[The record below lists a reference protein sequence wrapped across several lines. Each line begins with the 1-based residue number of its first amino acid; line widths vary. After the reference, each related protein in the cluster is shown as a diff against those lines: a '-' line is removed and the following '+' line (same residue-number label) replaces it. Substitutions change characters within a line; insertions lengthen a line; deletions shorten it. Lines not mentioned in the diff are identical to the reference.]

1 MISIERMKGKIML
14 QTIITA
20 IMTFVSTTIDDIF
33 VVTVLFAD
41 AKTKRDR
48 INIYAGEYI
57 GIMTTFALGL
67 AGAFAASFIP
77 GKFIG
82 LLGFVPIIMAVI
94 YIIKALKGEDDDD
107 DEIKGL
113 GVVSVA
119 LLSLSNGGDN
129 IGVYIPV
136 LTGLDIKN
144 IILTAVIFLICIAL
158 FCILAQKIGSV
169 RKIRNFVEKYKQIII
184 PGVLIILG
192 IMILAEHYL

>member
-1 MISIERMKGKIML
+1 MI
-14 QTIITA
+14 QTVITA
-20 IMTFVSTTIDDIF
+20 VMTFISTTIDDIF

-57 GIMTTFALGL
+57 GIMITFALGL

-77 GKFIG
+77 EKFIG

-94 YIIKALKGEDDDD
+94 YIIKSLKGADDGDDD
-107 DEIKGL
+107 IKGL
-113 GVVSVA
+113 GVISVA

-136 LTGLDIKN
+136 LTGLDVKD
-144 IILTAVIFLICIAL
+144 IIITVVVFLVMIAIFCV
-158 FCILAQKIGSV
+158 LAQKIGTV
-169 RKIRNFVEKYKQIII
+169 RKIRSFVESYKRIII
-184 PGVLIILG
+184 PGVLIVLG
-192 IMILAEHYL
+192 LMILAEHYLK